1 MNKFQKA
8 TAVAVMVGGMALSGG
23 VAHACD
29 GGKGKSDD
37 KPSGVA
43 IDNLQAVECEQEVGS
58 LITVP
63 VQVTVLGDSTQV
75 VGNNFCTVVGPDG
88 S

>member
-29 GGKGKSDD
+29 KGKSDD
-37 KPSGVA
+37 KPSGIA
-43 IDNLQAVECEQEVGS
+43 FAPIQIA
-58 LITVP
+58 
-63 VQVTVLGDSTQV
+63 VLGDNTQAI
-75 VGNNFCTVVGPDG
+75 GNFCTVVGPVED
-88 S
+88 